1 MSVTSALVLEKASFK
16 SLFKKI
22 LCIISPVAR
31 NIKAKEEA
39 KLKAEKV
46 LNDYGN
52 SILRMAYSY
61 LHNIQDAE
69 DILQNTLI
77 RYIKAEKEFDSEA
90 YEKAW
95 LLKVA
100 SNLSKNKLKYN
111 KVRNYTELDET
122 IPAPEK
128 NDLAFVWEAVKNL
141 PEKYSEVI
149 HLYYYEGY
157 SSIEVAQ
164 ILEKN
169 QATVRS
175 LLKRGRDLLKTQLK
189 EAYDFEI

>member
-1 MSVTSALVLEKASFK
+1 MPVTSALVLEKVSFK

-22 LCIISPVAR
+22 LCIISSVAK

-77 RYIKAEKEFDSEA
+77 RYIKTEKEFDSEV

-100 SNLSKNKLKYN
+100 SNLIKNKLKYN

-128 NDLAFVWEAVKNL
+128 NDLAFVWETVKNL

-169 QATVRS
+169 QATVA
-175 LLKRGRDLLKTQLK
+175 L
-189 EAYDFEI
+189 Y

>member
-22 LCIISPVAR
+22 LCIISLVAR

-77 RYIKAEKEFDSEA
+77 RYIKAEKEFDSEV